1 MDTYIYMN
9 LNIANKRTYMLLN
22 VDLLKLTILILN
34 NFLILSNKLLSFKQ
48 LNNIII
54 LRFF

>member
-1 MDTYIYMN
+1 MN

-34 NFLILSNKLLSFKQ
+34 NFLILSNKL
-48 LNNIII
+48 
-54 LRFF
+54 